1 MGILNGKVALISG
14 VASKRS
20 MGHAIALRLANE
32 GANIV
37 LIDKN
42 PRPNN
47 IIPAD
52 KEWGG
57 LDQIITE
64 INSLDKEAMAVVADI
79 TNSKEIDSAIT
90 KAVNRFDKIDIL
102 VHCAAIRG
110 PVTTPIIDLA
120 EEDWKMVIDTNL
132 NGSFLL
138 AKAVAK
144 NMVARGKPGKI
155 LLVASMGGVKG
166 MPGSAAYCAS
176 KFGVIG
182 LVKTLALELAKYKIN
197 VNAINPGAVATN
209 LRDRYHKEMA
219 EAEKIDIEAARQNDY
234 QKQSAGIPLGRV
246 ATTEEIANLVLF
258 LVSDQSS
265 YITGEAINISGGVN

>member
-1 MGILNGKVALISG
+1 MGILDGRVALISG

-32 GANIV
+32 GANVV

-42 PRPNN
+42 ARPNN
-47 IIPAD
+47 VIPAD

-57 LDQIITE
+57 LDE
-64 INSLDKEAMAVVADI
+64 IVAEIKSLGKEALAVVADI
-79 TNSKEIDSAIT
+79 TNGIEIDSAIT
-90 KAVNRFDKIDIL
+90 KALNRFNKIDIL

-110 PVTTPIIDLA
+110 PVGTPLIDLA
-120 EEDWKMVIDTNL
+120 EEDWQKVMDVNL
-132 NGSFLL
+132 NGSFLM

-144 NMVARGKPGKI
+144 KMVAAGKPGKI
-155 LLVASMGGVKG
+155 LLIASMGGVKG
-166 MPGSAAYCAS
+166 MAGSAAYCAS

-182 LVKTLALELAKYKIN
+182 LVKSLALELAKNKIN

-209 LRDRYHKEMA
+209 LRDSYHEGIAKA
-219 EAEKIDIEAARQNDY
+219 ERIGIEEARQNDY
-234 QKQSAGIPLGRV
+234 QKQSGGIPLGRV
-246 ATTEEIANLVLF
+246 ATPEEIADLVLF
-258 LVSDQSS
+258 LVSDHSN

>member
-32 GANIV
+32 GANVV

-42 PRPNN
+42 ARPNN
-47 IIPAD
+47 LIPAD

-57 LDQIITE
+57 LDE
-64 INSLDKEAMAVVADI
+64 IVAEIKSLGKEALAAVADT
-79 TNSKEIDSAIT
+79 TNGIEIDSAIT
-90 KAVNRFDKIDIL
+90 KALNRFNKIDIL

-110 PVTTPIIDLA
+110 PVGTPLIDLA
-120 EEDWKMVIDTNL
+120 EEDWQKVMDVNL
-132 NGSFLL
+132 NGSFLM

-144 NMVARGKPGKI
+144 KMVAAGKPGKI
-155 LLVASMGGVKG
+155 LLIASMGGVKG
-166 MPGSAAYCAS
+166 MAGSAAYCAS

-182 LVKTLALELAKYKIN
+182 LVKSLALELAKNKIN

-209 LRDRYHKEMA
+209 LRDSYHAGIAKA
-219 EAEKIDIEAARQNDY
+219 ESIGIEEARQNDY
-234 QKQSAGIPLGRV
+234 QKQSGGIPLGRV
-246 ATTEEIANLVLF
+246 ATPEEIADLVLF
-258 LVSDQSS
+258 LVSDHSN